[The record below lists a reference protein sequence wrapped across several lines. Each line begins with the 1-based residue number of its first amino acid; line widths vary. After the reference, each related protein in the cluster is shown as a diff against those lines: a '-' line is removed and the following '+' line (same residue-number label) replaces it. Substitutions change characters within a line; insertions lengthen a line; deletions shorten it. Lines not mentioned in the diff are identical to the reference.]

1 MSRPR
6 RPFFVTITAVGVF
19 LLGMW
24 NAWRTIELAQQSTF
38 LLQLGVRPNPYARL
52 VMALIWSILFL
63 TLAVALWQRRPLVRR
78 LLPLSLLLYAI
89 YHLML
94 LALFVQAPAA
104 RQGWQVDVLLYAA
117 AILWATWVVF
127 RPAYRTYWRDDRD
140 NSVVIAY
147 PASPL
152 TVRERGDDGES
163 KD

>member
-1 MSRPR
+1 MSKPR

-19 LLGMW
+19 LLGTW
-24 NAWRTIELAQQSTF
+24 NGWRTIELAQQSTF

-63 TLAVALWQRRPLVRR
+63 TLAVALWQRRTVARR
-78 LLPLSLLLYAI
+78 LLPFSLLLYAI
-89 YHLML
+89 YHLIL

-104 RQGWQVDVLLYAA
+104 RQGWQATVLLAVA
-117 AILWATWVVF
+117 AILWTTWVAY
-127 RPAYRTYWRDDRD
+127 RPAYRTYWRDQE
-140 NSVVIAY
+140 NSAVIAHA
-147 PASPL
+147 ASPR